1 MLLVGEKSAPG
12 WLTGLSIKV
21 GLEGPSTESKKA
33 RLSSLLSSS
42 ASSSSSSSLPSLEE
56 ELLDNLSSIQTM
68 AMDDQILLKTMQ

>member
-12 WLTGLSIKV
+12 WLTGSSIKV

-42 ASSSSSSSLPSLEE
+42 SSSSSSSLPSLEE

-68 AMDDQILLKTMQ
+68 AMDNQILTKTMQ